1 MRMKINFS
9 MSEFLKG
16 ISQRSFPWA
25 FISVGQQGLYS
36 SVRKLKILLRAD
48 TSPVDIRSGPGA

>member
-1 MRMKINFS
+1 MRMKTNFF

-16 ISQRSFPWA
+16 ISQRSFQWA

-36 SVRKLKILLRAD
+36 SVRKLKILQRAD
-48 TSPVDIRSGPGA
+48 ALPVDIRGGPGA